1 MPQKIVLAAEMRGI
15 DRALSRELAVPTLL
29 LMENAAFGVNRALDA
44 SAFGGGRALVVCGT
58 GNNGGDG
65 LAALRQRVANGKTAG
80 ALLLGD
86 PGKLAGDA
94 RVQWDMLEK
103 ANVPVRCVET
113 TAELEAAVA
122 LFDGADCIVDA
133 VFGIGLSR
141 PVEGLHRTALE
152 MMNASGRPVLAVD
165 VSSGVES
172 DTGLVRGV
180 AVRAAATV
188 TFQYPKPGHF
198 LFPGK
203 AHTGRLT
210 VYPIGIVPPG
220 LHDMLLLERLE
231 ESDVGALLPSRP
243 DDAHKGS
250 FGRAGIVAGSMGMA
264 GAGIMSAR
272 AALKA
277 GAGLVTL
284 CAAEELGPVYQAALP
299 EAMFLPLLSF
309 FDESEFLAFVRKCT
323 AVAIGPGMGR
333 APHVLRAVEA
343 VLSSDD
349 LPAVVDADAL
359 NAMSE
364 AGRIPPVR
372 AKAVFTPHVGEMA
385 RLCGLSAAE
394 VLRDPVGCA
403 KKYAREW
410 NAVVVLKSAATVI
423 ADPGGRACINATGT
437 PAMAKGGTGD
447 VLCGLIAALMA
458 QGLRPYAA
466 ASLGCHLLGLAG
478 MRAEA
483 AIGGY
488 GVLSSEIADA
498 LSPIMQR

>member
-1 MPQKIVLAAEMRGI
+1 MPQKIVSAGEMRGI
-15 DRALSRELAVPTLL
+15 ETALADGLGVPALL
-29 LMENAAFGVNRALDA
+29 LMENAAFGVTKALSESGCCD
-44 SAFGGGRALVVCGT
+44 GRALVVCGT

-65 LAALRQRVANGKTAG
+65 LAVLRQRIASGGKG
-80 ALLLGD
+80 DALLIGSPDRLR
-86 PGKLAGDA
+86 GDA
-94 RVQWDMLEK
+94 RVQWEMLEK
-103 ANVPVRCVET
+103 AGVIVRPVEKPGD
-113 TAELEAAVA
+113 LEAAA
-122 LFDGADCIVDA
+122 GLFDKAGCIVDA
-133 VFGIGLSR
+133 LFGTGLSR
-141 PVEGLHRTALE
+141 PVEGLHRAAIE
-152 MMNASGRPVLAVD
+152 MMNASGKPVVAVD
-165 VSSGVES
+165 VPSGVES
-172 DTGLVRGV
+172 DTGRVGGA
-180 AVRAAATV
+180 AVRAEVTV

-203 AHTGRLT
+203 THTGRLI
-210 VYPIGIVPPG
+210 VHAIAIVPPR
-220 LHDMLLLERLE
+220 LHNAIELERLV
-231 ESDVGALLPSRP
+231 ESDVRALLPPRP
-243 DDAHKGS
+243 ADAHKGS

-264 GAGIMSAR
+264 GAGVMCAR

-284 CAAEELGPVYQAALP
+284 CSSEELGPVYQAALP

-309 FDESEFLAFVRKCT
+309 FDEPEFLDFIRKCT
-323 AVAIGPGMGR
+323 AVAIGPGLGR

-343 VLSSDD
+343 VLTTDD

-359 NAMSE
+359 NALSE

-394 VLRDPVGCA
+394 VLQDPIGCA

-410 NAVVVLKSAATVI
+410 NAVVVLKSAATVV
-423 ADPGGRACINATGT
+423 AHPDGRACINATGT

-478 MRAEA
+478 VRAENSVGA
-483 AIGGY
+483 Y

-498 LSPIMQR
+498 LSLIMQR